1 MTCGGRGPTLTAGL
15 WNGCRDGTR
24 GGLDG
29 SDRGSLHA
37 GAWNAWGAKGRT
49 MGNVE
54 YKSVN
59 IQWKDEVESRLDQLV
74 DAVNVYAKD
83 GWRVASVDLTAHGS
97 FAVKTLPVLL
107 ERDVQAK

>member
-1 MTCGGRGPTLTAGL
+1 MAHEAGSMSPTAAHKM
-15 WNGCRDGTR
+15 RAHGTP
-24 GGLDG
+24 G
-29 SDRGSLHA
+29 
-37 GAWNAWGAKGRT
+37 GAKGRT

-54 YKSVN
+54 YKAVR

-97 FAVKTLPVLL
+97 FAIKTLPVLL
-107 ERDVQAK
+107 ERDAKTQ